1 MILQGDN
8 MRAQRSH
15 VKIWKERYVQVAG
28 RVVQRTCDWNKG
40 SYLTNTEKVS
50 VAEAQ

>member
-15 VKIWKERYVQVAG
+15 VKIWKDPGGGKSGVENLRLEQGVLS
-28 RVVQRTCDWNKG
+28 DKH
-40 SYLTNTEKVS
+40 
-50 VAEAQ
+50 